1 MSEFKNRK
9 AALIGGGGVRTPL
22 VIFGINESSKRL
34 GIDELVLYDVDP
46 QRVRVMAGLGE
57 ALVAAEGG
65 SLRIRIA
72 GTVEDTVDGADFVL
86 TSIRAGGIKGRA
98 IDEKIAI
105 RNGFPGQETTG
116 PAGIAMGLK
125 TAVAAI
131 AYAREGRAPQP
142 QRLAD
147 QLHQPRRPHYPGDQ
161 PSHRRQGH
169 RHLRH
174 AHGDVSSHGRRSEG
188 RAQGCALRVC
198 GLESPWLGTPRSAS
212 RRGCHRA
219 RAGRR

>member
-1 MSEFKNRK
+1 MSEFRNRK

-72 GTVEDTVDGADFVL
+72 ESVEDTVDGADFVL

-98 IDEKIAI
+98 ID
-105 RNGFPGQETTG
+105 
-116 PAGIAMGLK
+116 
-125 TAVAAI
+125 
-131 AYAREGRAPQP
+131 
-142 QRLAD
+142 
-147 QLHQPRRPHYPGDQ
+147 
-161 PSHRRQGH
+161 
-169 RHLRH
+169 
-174 AHGDVSSHGRRSEG
+174 
-188 RAQGCALRVC
+188 
-198 GLESPWLGTPRSAS
+198 
-212 RRGCHRA
+212 
-219 RAGRR
+219 